1 MAIMARKR
9 LLYYSMKPHLAPT
22 RRSVIILL
30 FGRVRLGWLLVTFW
44 LFTPQLVFGTDR
56 EWIGTTNTTWSTTT
70 NWNGGV
76 VPGNTDNAVFDNTF
90 NTSNQP
96 NLGAIATAGGLWMK
110 ASVGQN
116 VTISGLTLTLNG
128 TSINGTAGLG
138 ILMDSADAF
147 NLTISAPLKLN
158 AAQTW
163 RNNSGSL
170 LTIGTGGVN
179 TNNKAFTIDG
189 SGNTTISGIVSS
201 GGAITKTGSGTL
213 TFSGVNTYTGT
224 TTVSAGILNIQS
236 AAGLGATSAGTTV
249 SSGATLQ
256 LQSGITVGAE
266 ALTISGTGATGQ
278 NGALVNVSGTN
289 NYGGLVTLGAA
300 TTISSD
306 SGTLNL
312 TNAGTITGATF
323 GLTLTGAGNGTVS
336 SIIGTTTGALTKNGT
351 GTWTLSGANTYTG
364 ATTVNGGTLLVNGS
378 TAANSNVSV
387 NNSGTT
393 LGGTGTINGAVTVG
407 NGAKLLGGTGSA
419 ASGTLTLSN
428 SLTLNTGSII
438 ELALGATSGAHST
451 ITRSGIGLWT
461 FDAHQAFTFIN
472 LGVVPGTTYTNII
485 TGLGSDPGESNWAI
499 TNAGWSGS
507 FSYASG
513 NISVDIVAVPE
524 PATWIAG
531 ALALGAV
538 GWTQR
543 RRFSRA
549 LKRA

>member
-1 MAIMARKR
+1 MKR
-9 LLYYSMKPHLAPT
+9 YPSTP
-22 RRSVIILL
+22 RRSTTIFLL
-30 FGRVRLGWLLVTFW
+30 GRAHLGWLLVTF
-44 LFTPQLVFGTDR
+44 LFFSPQLIFGANR
-56 EWIGTTNTTWSTTT
+56 EWIGGTNATWSTST
-70 NWNGGV
+70 NWNGNA
-76 VPGNTDNAVFDNTF
+76 VPGGPDTAVFDT
-90 NTSNQP
+90 TLANQP
-96 NLGAIATAGGLWMK
+96 NLTANAPVGGLWMTGNV
-110 ASVGQN
+110 AQS
-116 VTISGLTLTLNG
+116 VTISANAGSTLTLQG
-128 TSINGTAGLG
+128 ATINGTAALG
-138 ILMDSADAF
+138 ILIDNTNAYT
-147 NLTISAPLKLN
+147 LTISAPLKVM
-158 AAQTW
+158 AIQTW
-163 RNNSGSL
+163 RNSSSNLFTVSGA
-170 LTIGTGGVN
+170 VN
-179 TNNKAFTIDG
+179 TNNKALTIDG
-189 SGNTTISGIVSS
+189 SGNTTISGILSS
-201 GGAITKTGSGTL
+201 GGAITKAGSGTL

-224 TTVSAGILNIQS
+224 TTVSAGVLNIQND
-236 AAGLGATSAGTTV
+236 AGLGATSAGTTV
-249 SSGATLQ
+249 SNGATLE
-256 LQSGITVGAE
+256 LQGGITVGAE
-266 ALTISGTGATGQ
+266 SLTISGTGATGQ
-278 NGALVNVSGTN
+278 NGALVNVGGTN
-289 NYGGLVTLGAA
+289 NYGGLLTLGAA

-323 GLTLTGAGNGTVS
+323 GLALTGAGNGTVS

-378 TAANSNVSV
+378 TSATSNVSV

-393 LGGTGTINGAVTVG
+393 LGGTGTIKGAVTVG
-407 NGAKLLGGTGSA
+407 NGAILLGGTGST
-419 ASGTLTLSN
+419 ASGTLTLTN

-438 ELALGATSGAHST
+438 ELALGATAGAHST

-513 NISVDIVAVPE
+513 NISVDIVALPE

-531 ALALGAV
+531 ALVLGAV